1 MSLLALTLFLSA
13 EIKCRPIAGTP
24 KACLNLPQTPLCA
37 GRSLSHNCR
46 PRLIPGMR
54 QFSLTSGLLYSKSPL
69 LEPGSSDSDTVSL
82 THPDLGSYD
91 PLQRSLTFSPQGPCL
106 VTVLNKESCA
116 CPARLLSDSWV
127 LVSVACQL
135 PSTLILWKQDF
146 SQTCSSLISL
156 GEFTNELHA
165 SSCLCLPSTRVTG
178 IHCHAWIFTKVLG
191 I

>member
-1 MSLLALTLFLSA
+1 MLLGTYSLVSSGSHSQSFIRCDLVMSLLALTLFLSA

-37 GRSLSHNCR
+37 GRSLSHCR
-46 PRLIPGMR
+46 PRLIPGMS

-135 PSTLILWKQDF
+135 PSTF
-146 SQTCSSLISL
+146 GNRISL
-156 GEFTNELHA
+156 RPVAH
-165 SSCLCLPSTRVTG
+165 
-178 IHCHAWIFTKVLG
+178 
-191 I
+191 